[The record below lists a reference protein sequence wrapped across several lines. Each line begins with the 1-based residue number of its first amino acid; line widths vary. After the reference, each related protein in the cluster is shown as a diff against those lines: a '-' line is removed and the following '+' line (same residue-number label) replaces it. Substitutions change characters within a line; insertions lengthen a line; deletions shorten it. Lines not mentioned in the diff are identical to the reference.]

1 MEEIVNRVTKS
12 PLVTL
17 DLAAYYHSGERIIY
31 DLKDNL
37 FQEMIL
43 REKDFRAFVKEHDW
57 QAYEGKN
64 VAITCSV
71 DAIVPAWAYMLLTLK
86 LDQYANLVV
95 FGSLE
100 DLETTLFRDALQRI
114 DFTEFEDR
122 PVVVKGCGDIP
133 VPTSAYVEISRLLRP
148 VAKSIMY
155 GEPCST
161 VPLYKKPRKK

>member
-1 MEEIVNRVTKS
+1 MNRVTKS